1 MMPKNKLRVLLAKL
15 GSELCER
22 SEAINKKAVRY
33 EVDSFYFPLVYLN
46 IKKSKNLTLEKNT
59 NNVQNPDNVPS
70 KQQTKD
76 SC

>member
-1 MMPKNKLRVLLAKL
+1 MTIRFEGHCEPQAKQ
-15 GSELCER
+15 S
-22 SEAINKKAVRY
+22 IKKAVRY
-33 EVDSFYFPLVYLN
+33 EVDSFFFPLVYLN